1 MDLLTEF
8 TPIDTETVA
17 SYHKTAIWVC
27 MIQVLAAYLC
37 YIFGESTQ
45 KSESYKKF
53 LSLKKNLQ

>member
-8 TPIDTETVA
+8 TPIDTETVP

-37 YIFGESTQ
+37 YIFGERTQ
-45 KSESYKKF
+45 KNKSC
-53 LSLKKNLQ
+53 KNFQL